1 MKRDKFDE
9 FFKTEILKSEFNLK
23 DDGFSDMVI
32 KNLPKRKYNYL
43 NRNIIILVST
53 FMSFIV
59 FTLVNGVNHFIRG
72 LYNFLD
78 SLLNH
83 GSLNYEFIIVIV
95 AFSCLFLSIPTIEFK
110 RRSF

>member
-1 MKRDKFDE
+1 MKKDKFDE
-9 FFKTEILKSEFNLK
+9 FFKTEILKSEININ
-23 DDGFSDMVI
+23 DDGFSDLVI

-59 FTLVNGVNHFIRG
+59 FTLVNGVNQFIKG
-72 LYNFLD
+72 IFSFLD

-95 AFSCLFLSIPTIEFK
+95 AFSFLFLSIPTVEFK
-110 RRSF
+110 RRSL